1 MGVSDIIAIIAII
14 VSIATAVL
22 TFYFKF
28 FYKKEEVNINLA
40 NYESYL
46 KNEIKLLV
54 VIHNKGNQNV
64 SITNCF
70 INFSDMHE
78 KIISSGYSMSFK
90 PFVLNGK
97 EQKIL
102 ELSNFAPKLDT
113 NKQELF
119 LNISTAYVN
128 AKGQCLHDSFRI
140 GRISVRNQIVIES
153 QIQYT
158 PHKLDGAQKIMSL

>member
-14 VSIATAVL
+14 VSIATAVV
-22 TFYFKF
+22 TIYIQF
-28 FYKKEEVNINLA
+28 FYKKEEVYINLA

-78 KIISSGYSMSFK
+78 KIISSRYSMSFK

-102 ELSNFAPKLDT
+102 EISNFAPKLDT
-113 NKQELF
+113 NKQDLF

-128 AKGQCLHDSFRI
+128 ANGQCLHDSFRI
-140 GRISVRNQIVIES
+140 GRISVRNQIVLEN
-153 QIQYT
+153 QIRYI
-158 PHKLDGAQKIMSL
+158 PHKLDGHQIIATL